1 MYTNK
6 QTKDLLISHYR
17 KYPELKIQDLFK
29 FIFHSSFGCDHLVS
43 SFDNAVSYIQKEYE
57 GVFKTDEVLIEELDG
72 DYVRVHLSY
81 LNVGLTAKTLGKLF
95 CLSAKKEDGLSK
107 LKEKLEVA
115 RTLITDGEI
124 KLDVNEFDEEII
136 EWEKFGFSAVRH
148 SDEFREK
155 YHPSYRVIAKKYAR
169 YLPVFAQIDR
179 EISDGK
185 VKLSVSE
192 YDAVELSDVI
202 KAVYGGSVLMADDS
216 MYVFVRNLR

>member
-43 SFDNAVSYIQKEYE
+43 SFDNAILYIENEYE
-57 GVFKTDEVLIEELDG
+57 GVSKTDKPLIEELDG

-81 LNVGLTAKTLGKLF
+81 LNVGLKAKTLGKLF

-124 KLDVNEFDEEII
+124 KLDVNEFDEAII

-148 SDEFREK
+148 SDAFREK
-155 YHPSYRVIAKKYAR
+155 YSPAYRVIAKKYAR

-202 KAVYGGSVLMADDS
+202 IAVYGGSVLVVDDA
-216 MYVFVRNLR
+216 MYVFPSEI